1 MKFHTQL
8 KPKDIFKFSL
18 AYTFSGIQALLTIL
32 VLAIA
37 GYMIVNGATKPN
49 MEASLF
55 SGVLIIVLFFVVNQL
70 MLYVKAQKQAIEN
83 PAYNEP
89 TYYTLQ
95 EDGIFVE
102 FKEDSALIEWN
113 RIIRLTHRMGLN
125 ILYTGRKQAFIFPDY
140 ELGDN
145 KDEMITFMKEHI
157 RSAKNE
163 S

>member
-32 VLAIA
+32 VLVVA

-49 MEASLF
+49 MEASMF
-55 SGVLIIVLFFVVNQL
+55 SGVLIIILFFIVNPA
-70 MLYVKAQKQAIEN
+70 MLYVKAKKQAIEN
-83 PAYNEP
+83 PAYKEP
-89 TYYTLQ
+89 TYYTLK

-102 FKEDSALIEWN
+102 FKKDSALIEWN
-113 RIIRLTHRMGLN
+113 RIIRLTHLMGLN

-140 ELGDN
+140 ELGDR
-145 KDEMITFMKEHI
+145 KDEMIAFMKERI
-157 RSAKNE
+157 KSAKN
-163 S
+163 